1 MHLLHGLVCVRAR
14 NGSRHVQ
21 LPSRNLMDM
30 AVGHGWQT
38 PSASV
43 FNLRSRR
50 QSLEA
55 SKDFSSALCKKL
67 SLPRELGWY
76 CGGPI
81 TTSINVDG
89 ESVVVHRRRLY
100 KIPKFLLRCGIDS
113 WNITKEV
120 ATFVIDTD
128 PRWKLS

>member
-1 MHLLHGLVCVRAR
+1 MCVQEVNPVMFSSLPVTVWIWLLVMAGKLMVHL
-14 NGSRHVQ
+14 
-21 LPSRNLMDM
+21 
-30 AVGHGWQT
+30 
-38 PSASV
+38 
-43 FNLRSRR
+43 FNLWGRR

-55 SKDFSSALCKKL
+55 SKDFSLALCKKL

-89 ESVVVHRRRLY
+89 ESVVIHRRRLY
-100 KIPKFLLRCGIDS
+100 TIPKYLQRCGIDS
-113 WNITKEV
+113 WNITKEE